1 MTATRR
7 GKVVL
12 AYSGGLDTSVMV
24 PWIQEKYNLDVVT
37 FTVDLGC
44 TGDMEKIKQKALK
57 TGAVDAITQDA
68 RNLFVDC
75 FVFPALAAG
84 ALYEGKYPLA
94 TALGRHM
101 GLDVYYEPVEDNEY
115 LADFYR
121 DTAKY
126 SFATQIYLLNRRFQ
140 QHQEIIWRGRPAIQD
155 RTIYE
160 DAIFAKMLSQTGLM
174 DPRDY
179 RTYLQLF
186 KHMSNFMC
194 KPSAIIYLDVKPER
208 SMERIRE
215 RSRGVESGISLA
227 YLQALYDEYEVFV
240 QDISR
245 RIPTIRVSWDQYR
258 DVEEMAEVIRS
269 EYMHQTFL
277 REVSAWQPTSG

>member
-1 MTATRR
+1 MTQQP
-7 GKVVL
+7 
-12 AYSGGLDTSVMV
+12 GLD
-24 PWIQEKYNLDVVT
+24 
-37 FTVDLGC
+37 
-44 TGDMEKIKQKALK
+44 
-57 TGAVDAITQDA
+57 
-68 RNLFVDC
+68 NLFIGI
-75 FVFPALAAG
+75 AG
-84 ALYEGKYPLA
+84 LIGAGKSTLA

-121 DTAKY
+121 DTARY

-160 DAIFAKMLSQTGLM
+160 DAIFAKMLSETGLM
-174 DPRDY
+174 EPRDF
-179 RTYLQLF
+179 RTYVQLF

-208 SMERIRE
+208 SMERIKE
-215 RSRGVESGISLA
+215 RARGVETGISLA
-227 YLQALYDEYEVFV
+227 YLQSLYDEYENFV

-245 RIPTIRVSWDQYR
+245 RVPTIRVAWDQYR
-258 DVEEMAEVIRS
+258 DVEEMAEVIQR
-269 EYMHQTFL
+269 EYMNATFL
-277 REVSAWQPTSG
+277 REVQAWQGP